1 MESVLRG
8 VTEKIRCPKN
18 RAGSDPSWRG
28 IERQR
33 PCGSRKK
40 SGASRCVRAVLRCGC
55 LGGLSWDLGPPV
67 LKAFSG
73 GPEQAQWAAPS
84 KSRAKNAA
92 KNGPQRIMGAQ
103 AWLCSGGRGAQVPF
117 RDAGGAAD
125 AEPRRYPRR
134 RGAKTWGAKA
144 GPRRGP
150 KGPRTRGLNFSG
162 GRTDPAFRFPGT
174 GDRKLASGRR
184 WNFFCGDSPTRW
196 ISPYGSQ
203 IGGSLP
209 EGHY

>member
-1 MESVLRG
+1 MARSKR
-8 VTEKIRCPKN
+8 N
-18 RAGSDPSWRG
+18 RLTNLLCRMNIADQLDRHFT
-28 IERQR
+28 
-33 PCGSRKK
+33 
-40 SGASRCVRAVLRCGC
+40 A
-55 LGGLSWDLGPPV
+55 
-67 LKAFSG
+67 
-73 GPEQAQWAAPS
+73 
-84 KSRAKNAA
+84 
-92 KNGPQRIMGAQ
+92 MGAQ

-117 RDAGGAAD
+117 LDAGGAAD

-184 WNFFCGDSPTRW
+184 WNFCAGDSPTRW
-196 ISPYGSQ
+196 ISPYGAVL
-203 IGGSLP
+203 GGPCQRGTIRALP
-209 EGHY
+209 GVFFGRKNTKKTP